1 MVNHRSLWFCEN
13 WFPYFRP
20 KGGRGGSQGSSN
32 ARWWLE
38 GLTTA
43 GSAVQ
48 SRGFTR
54 RRRGGGREG
63 RGQSEAGSPGPRSP
77 RSPRGRPRA
86 GRGGAGGGNLE
97 SCFVPPPS
105 HATLPRG
112 GRDHP
117 ASTRGHAPAAP
128 SWRRGSLSPDGQAP
142 GRGPRRSR
150 ARAAVGAAPAAT
162 RVGFAAQAPA
172 KEASVSGS
180 SLAKRSAA
188 IVAVRM
194 MRSSVCRHRT
204 ILSRLSCG
212 VPPPGKQSGAGAE
225 GPTRPVSR
233 RPRRPEPGGP
243 AKQVKKSERKRP
255 VLPLTREVHEGTG
268 QHQASASR
276 CCHSS
281 RGRLPTGAAPP
292 GSKGPGWPLLLVLER
307 RAGKPEKHT
316 PPVWASH
323 PPAS

>member
-1 MVNHRSLWFCEN
+1 MARGADDGRLC
-13 WFPYFRP
+13 RP
-20 KGGRGGSQGSSN
+20 KPGFHTEETGRRALRQRPERSREPGAQEPQEPQG
-32 ARWWLE
+32 
-38 GLTTA
+38 
-43 GSAVQ
+43 
-48 SRGFTR
+48 
-54 RRRGGGREG
+54 
-63 RGQSEAGSPGPRSP
+63 EAP
-77 RSPRGRPRA
+77 
-86 GRGGAGGGNLE
+86 GGAGRRGRREPRVLLRPAT
-97 SCFVPPPS
+97 FPRHPPTGRSGPPRIHPRPRS
-105 HATLPRG
+105 GRAVVAQRQPLPRRPG
-112 GRDHP
+112 
-117 ASTRGHAPAAP
+117 
-128 SWRRGSLSPDGQAP
+128 P